1 MVVWLSHLKVSR
13 WSRSIPC
20 GMARLLRNR
29 GLGRQ
34 VGARHQFEAGGGLW
48 NGVSR
53 LIVLLLLSTW
63 LQILLSFGRDLF
75 LFTMWVV
82 RMALNLLFVIRD
94 LNQ

>member
-1 MVVWLSHLKVSR
+1 MVIWLSHLKVSC
-13 WSRSIPC
+13 WSRGIPS
-20 GMARLLRNR
+20 GMAWLLRNR

-82 RMALNLLFVIRD
+82 KKALNLLFVIRD
-94 LNQ
+94 LN